1 MPLANEE
8 QLDLFRY
15 LVRETTELNAAN
27 LLSNSE
33 WGALNFERARKDV
46 ETVYEFSELLQ
57 ELPLHLLPTGI
68 MDNIHATFDA
78 IKTTFSKINNFTIE
92 QGNPQQ
98 VRDQIAEELG
108 IQVDH
113 LRDQIH
119 SWVGYL
125 SHFSVASRE
134 NSQKMTAL
142 IESANSH
149 MERVV
154 AESEEKLKEL
164 EAIISASREAV
175 GQIGVGKH
183 TLDFQ
188 NEAKTHADASRNWLV
203 AAGVFGIV
211 TVAAA
216 LLILIYFPIPQGS
229 DLAQII
235 QFGFTKL
242 VIVGLLVSTTV
253 WCARIYRAKKHQETI
268 NSHRANALRT
278 FQTFVEASEDRQI
291 RDAVLLEATRS
302 IFAITSSG
310 YLGSE
315 SPTGDS
321 QSHIVEVVKSVA
333 SAAQRAD

>member
-1 MPLANEE
+1 MPLANNE
-8 QLDLFRY
+8 QLDLFLH
-15 LVRETTELNAAN
+15 LVSETTEFNAAD
-27 LLSNSE
+27 LLSNSQ
-33 WGALNFERARKDV
+33 WGALNFERARNDV
-46 ETVYEFSELLQ
+46 EAVYEFAELLR
-57 ELPLHLLPTGI
+57 ELPLHLLPASVL
-68 MDNIHATFDA
+68 DHLHAIFGA
-78 IKTTFSKINNFTIE
+78 IKNTFSNINNFTIE

-98 VRDQIAEELG
+98 VRDQIVEELG
-108 IQVDH
+108 IQVDQ
-113 LRDQIH
+113 LRDQMH

-125 SHFSVASRE
+125 NHFSTASRE
-134 NSQKMTAL
+134 NSKKMTAL

-149 MERVV
+149 MERAI
-154 AESEEKLKEL
+154 AESEEKSKEL

-175 GQIGVGKH
+175 GQVGVGEY
-183 TLDFQ
+183 TQDFQ
-188 NEAKTHADASRNWLV
+188 KEAKTHADASRNWLV

-211 TVAAA
+211 TVVAT
-216 LLILIYFPIPQGS
+216 LLFLIFLPIPPGS

-242 VIVGLLVSTTV
+242 VILGLLVSTTL

-321 QSHIVEVVKSVA
+321 QSHIVEVVKSAA
-333 SAAQRAD
+333 SAAQRSD